1 MPFGL
6 ETLVWTLAAG
16 NIQPLFI
23 WPSWLDSRGSFP
35 RFAMNGYR
43 AAKIRERARKTARLA
58 AFCKAYIA
66 HMGGTD

>member
-23 WPSWLDSRGSFP
+23 WPSWRDGRGNSEDRKERLP
-35 RFAMNGYR
+35 R
-43 AAKIRERARKTARLA
+43 RENS
-58 AFCKAYIA
+58 
-66 HMGGTD
+66 